1 MLSVAFDV
9 ECRLVFDALNID
21 VECRLAFDAATKRAF
36 LHTNHVRVMQQ
47 LHAPF
52 CTPIMRPLF
61 LLWPTYWFFKHNA
74 HAMQMRPSGA
84 PRLQSWATAVNQ
96 ALPARL
102 RSITS
107 SLACRD

>member
-1 MLSVAFDV
+1 MDQKRRCSN
-9 ECRLVFDALNID
+9 CTRLAVD

-61 LLWPTYWFFKHNA
+61 LLWPTYWVFKHNA
-74 HAMQMRPSGA
+74 RTLCKCALLAHHVFSHGRP
-84 PRLQSWATAVNQ
+84 L
-96 ALPARL
+96 
-102 RSITS
+102 
-107 SLACRD
+107 